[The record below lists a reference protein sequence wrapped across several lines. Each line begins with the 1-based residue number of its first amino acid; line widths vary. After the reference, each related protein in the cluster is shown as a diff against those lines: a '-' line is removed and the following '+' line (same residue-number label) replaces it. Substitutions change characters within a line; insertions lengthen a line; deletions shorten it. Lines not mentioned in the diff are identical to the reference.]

1 MGGRPA
7 RRAPPVRRAQCTRLG
22 PPQRGSESEGARAAR
37 RSGAIHHT
45 HRPHRK
51 QQLLAYLRFEEG
63 EDLGVLLG
71 EVVELLVDLDVRV
84 GDRRKVGLGRG
95 EALGVEI
102 VLHGDGK
109 AFSRVPEI
117 VHACSAALEPYKT
130 PHGRP
135 PSLGM
140 RSNLEVQLQILD
152 RILAVL
158 KVLAEHRPGEHL
170 AQSALRLT
178 SFDQ

>member
-7 RRAPPVRRAQCTRLG
+7 RRAPPVRPVHTARPTTERVGERGRARGAAVGGYT
-22 PPQRGSESEGARAAR
+22 PYAPAAPQTTA
-37 RSGAIHHT
+37 
-45 HRPHRK
+45 P
-51 QQLLAYLRFEEG
+51 AYLRFEEG
-63 EDLGVLLG
+63 ENLGVLLG

-109 AFSRVPEI
+109 AFSRAPAI

-170 AQSALRLT
+170 AQSALRLA